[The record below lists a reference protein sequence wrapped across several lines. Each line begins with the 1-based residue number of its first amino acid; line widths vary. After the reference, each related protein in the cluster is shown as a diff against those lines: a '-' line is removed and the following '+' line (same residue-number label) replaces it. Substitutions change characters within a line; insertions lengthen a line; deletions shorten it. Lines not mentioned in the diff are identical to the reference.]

1 MGNKTPNSKTPVANP
16 GRSGVFLFP
25 NASTFDV
32 PAFPPSL
39 GRPGRSTSVGHVF
52 PFPRSRP
59 AVLAGFR
66 PLSDG
71 PTLARKPPIQKT
83 GVDVVGR
90 RPFRPLPVRPKTSDV
105 PGRPFPYPGRSTA
118 VLAILSPFMRSTPTV
133 GRQTPTV
140 DPDDPRR
147 PRSTT
152 AGRTI
157 PTVDD
162 DGRRR
167 RRPTARNGN
176 GGLRI

>member
-1 MGNKTPNSKTPVANP
+1 MGNKTPSLKTPVSNP

-32 PAFPPSL
+32 SAFPLSPV
-39 GRPGRSTSVGHVF
+39 RPGRSTSVGHVF

-59 AVLAGFR
+59 AVLSSFR

-90 RPFRPLPVRPKTSDV
+90 RPFRP
-105 PGRPFPYPGRSTA
+105 
-118 VLAILSPFMRSTPTV
+118 PFMRSTPTV

-140 DPDDPRR
+140 DP
-147 PRSTT
+147 
-152 AGRTI
+152 GRTI

-162 DGRRR
+162 GRRPR
-167 RRPTARNGN
+167 TTAGRPKWKRGFTN
-176 GGLRI
+176 LR